1 MEMEAYIYN
10 DQKGEDIS
18 IVPIPDDMKEEAEN
32 YHTELIEKICE
43 LDDDLMEQ
51 YLEEN
56 ESVDITMNNFMNQSK
71 LRDLGLGS
79 TAGSDIEAILSE
91 FSCFDEIGSMNP
103 AEAKALIDE
112 KLTYMYD

>member
-1 MEMEAYIYN
+1 MKQFSDKILEAVRG
-10 DQKGEDIS
+10 DATIS
-18 IVPIPDDMKEEAEN
+18 VIQLDF
-32 YHTELIEKICE
+32 EL
-43 LDDDLMEQ
+43 EQ